1 MTDDEK
7 KPRIVCGNCRHL
19 GVTYQP
25 SRPWRCGFF
34 GFKSLN
40 LPARVVLRETGMEC
54 AYYTP
59 RANSPSKA

>member
-1 MTDDEK
+1 MNGGK
-7 KPRIVCGNCRHL
+7 KTPRIVCGDCRHL

-34 GFKSLN
+34 GFKSQD

-54 AYYTP
+54 AYYNP
-59 RANSPSKA
+59 RANGPRKT